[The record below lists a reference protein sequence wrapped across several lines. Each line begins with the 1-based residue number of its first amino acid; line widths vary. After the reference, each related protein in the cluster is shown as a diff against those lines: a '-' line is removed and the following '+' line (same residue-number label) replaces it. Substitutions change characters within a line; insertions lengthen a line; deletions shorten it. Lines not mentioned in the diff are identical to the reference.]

1 MTWNQE
7 RDMPRLLELS
17 GKQDAGS
24 LTAEETWEYRALCA
38 WQDAYVHNLHR
49 SIYDGYLQGDGILS
63 YGRQGGPM
71 MHYVVIDGHQA
82 GIWSKLRWARQD
94 LRGHLRRRKLEWRRA

>member
-1 MTWNQE
+1 
-7 RDMPRLLELS
+7 
-17 GKQDAGS
+17 
-24 LTAEETWEYRALCA
+24 
-38 WQDAYVHNLHR
+38 
-49 SIYDGYLQGDGILS
+49 
-63 YGRQGGPM
+63 